1 MHSLPSKPWKKVEV
15 VQRGENHYL
24 IKFLSPLKDED
35 HFREIIQDDL
45 EPCLNE
51 HSTFENSDWETR
63 TVTLRIEDYRS
74 FKRRL
79 VFQGVM
85 IEEERLNKDDLTTDR
100 QG

>member
-1 MHSLPSKPWKKVEV
+1 MEI
-15 VQRGENHYL
+15 VQQGGNNYL

-35 HFREIIQDDL
+35 QFRKIIQDDL

-51 HSTFENSDWETR
+51 QSTLKNTDWETK

-79 VFQGVM
+79 VFQGVI
-85 IEEERLNKDDLTTDR
+85 IEEERLKEN
-100 QG
+100 